1 ADPADVFGAARVCC
15 LRDATRC
22 LQPRTMKR
30 ADVALTAGPA
40 LRPEKTGKMKIQEF
54 SSPLTVRPLTAL
66 AIDVCVCVCVFGGLL
81 ALGGNCVRGQAL
93 HVRPELGLQGA
104 QFDPQLR
111 QALLREP
118 SRPAR
123 EVQPQEALRAIL
135 PQDELSERRADAVD
149 RRVDPIMPR

>member
-1 ADPADVFGAARVCC
+1 
-15 LRDATRC
+15 
-22 LQPRTMKR
+22 MKR

-66 AIDVCVCVCVFGGLL
+66 AIDVFGGLL

-104 QFDPQLR
+104 QFDPELR

-135 PQDELSERRADAVD
+135 PQDELSERRADAV
-149 RRVDPIMPR
+149 